1 MSNTIYDYFLNS
13 VKNYPHRTALMY
25 KQNQKYKKITY
36 AELNQLIN
44 NLAHNLSQLGLC
56 KGDKIAIYS
65 YNRPEW
71 AISDL
76 ATLKLGLVVVPIY
89 HVLSAYYIHYI
100 LQETQAKLIF
110 IENKQLFDNFKTI
123 ANDLP
128 ALKKIIIYDD
138 TNISTSLTYYKFRD
152 LLKTDY
158 ANQSLSVSLSE
169 HDLATIVYTS
179 GTTAEP
185 KGAMLTHH
193 NIISNALTAIKLF
206 DINERDVIMSYLPT
220 SHMFERTCGYYTM
233 IFSGATIGYAESIST
248 ISDDIKKIKP
258 TLLIALP
265 RVLEKAYQTAVD
277 KIMASSNLTKK
288 IMRIAIKNL
297 NSYALLRYRN
307 QPIPLALKIKHLIFD
322 RLIARKFHKLAGGRL
337 RLIVSGGAPLNRKI
351 AYIYQALKFN
361 ICEGYG
367 LTETSPVISANT
379 PKDNKI
385 GTVGKPFP
393 NVKVKI
399 GENNEILMQGPNL
412 MLGYFNKE
420 QETKRVIDQDGW
432 FHTGDQGKFDA
443 QGHLI
448 ITGRIKELIVTS
460 YGKKIPPLPIEEK
473 LIKTGYIEQA
483 LIFGDNRSY
492 IVALFVP
499 NRKLLELYAHQN
511 NIQYNTYTELLNNT
525 KIIQFMRSIIDDACQ
540 NLSQYEK
547 IKDFRLLAENFT
559 IENGLLTPTLKLRR
573 NKIFEKYKV
582 LIDEIYAQ
590 ANKSNN

>member
-1 MSNTIYDYFLNS
+1 MPNTIYECFLNS
-13 VKNYPHRTALMY
+13 VKKYPHRTALMY
-25 KQNQKYKKITY
+25 KQNQKFKKISY

-44 NLAHNLSQLGLC
+44 NLAHNLFQMGLA

-65 YNRPEW
+65 YNRAEW

-76 ATLKLGLVVVPIY
+76 AALKLGLIVVPIY

-123 ANDLP
+123 ANDLI

-138 TNISTSLTYYKFRD
+138 TNISTSLTYYKFKD
-152 LLKTDY
+152 LLKTDN
-158 ANQSLSVSLSE
+158 ANLSLSINLSE

-206 DINERDVIMSYLPT
+206 DINERDVIMSYLPA

-248 ISDDIKKIKP
+248 ISVDIKKIKP

-277 KIMASSNLTKK
+277 KIMTSSNLTKK
-288 IMRIAIKNL
+288 IMRMAIKNL
-297 NSYALLRYRN
+297 NSYTLLRYRN
-307 QPIPLALKIKHLIFD
+307 QPIPHTLKIKHLIFD

-351 AYIYQALKFN
+351 AYIYQALKFT

-443 QGHLI
+443 HGHLI
-448 ITGRIKELIVTS
+448 ITGRLKELIVTS
-460 YGKKIPPLPIEEK
+460 YGKKIPPIPIEEK

-492 IVALFVP
+492 IIALIVP

-511 NIQYNTYTELLNNT
+511 NIQYDNYTQLLNNT
-525 KIIQFMRSIIDDACQ
+525 KIIQFMRRLIDDACQ

-547 IKDFRLLAENFT
+547 IKDFQLLAENFT

-582 LIDEIYAQ
+582 LIDEIYARSKQ
-590 ANKSNN
+590 IQ